1 MLTLKFK
8 WHDKNLRIYKILD
21 LFTFQIELKGGYWFK
36 SFKMAIHGVPDTD
49 HSIIKRP
56 LTTGR
61 LEKWNVQHLWT
72 SLGTLAYFSSLD
84 ELGGKVLR
92 HGGSKALKGHDSVPK
107 V

>member
-21 LFTFQIELKGGYWFK
+21 QFAFQIELKGRYWFK

-49 HSIIKRP
+49 YSIIKRP

-72 SLGTLAYFSSLD
+72 SLGTPAYFSSLD

-92 HGGSKALKGHDSVPK
+92 HAGSKALKGHDSVPK